1 MEAKKIKYRY
11 GIYHLLADDYGYLA
25 IDRSLKKREHNINI
39 PKKLQKYMEK
49 IMKNHRTDA
58 LEFTYA
64 YGWDNGYKYSTIMP
78 ISPRDRFVKQIS
90 RATTK
95 KIIQVVHELTSNMK
109 LLGYEGV
116 TETILHGV
124 EWFEI
129 EKGTENK
136 RIGKADNK
144 KE

>member
-1 MEAKKIKYRY
+1 METKKIKFRY

-39 PKKLQKYMEK
+39 PKKLQKYMET
-49 IMKNHRTDA
+49 IMRNHRTDA
-58 LEFTYA
+58 LEFTYTHA
-64 YGWDNGYKYSTIMP
+64 WENGLKYSTIMP
-78 ISPRDRFVKQIS
+78 ISPKDRFVKQIS

-95 KIIQVVHELTSNMK
+95 KVVQIVSEIMTSLK
-109 LLGYEGV
+109 ELGYEHLC
-116 TETILHGV
+116 ESILHNL

-136 RIGKADNK
+136 GIKSPDKKA
-144 KE
+144 E